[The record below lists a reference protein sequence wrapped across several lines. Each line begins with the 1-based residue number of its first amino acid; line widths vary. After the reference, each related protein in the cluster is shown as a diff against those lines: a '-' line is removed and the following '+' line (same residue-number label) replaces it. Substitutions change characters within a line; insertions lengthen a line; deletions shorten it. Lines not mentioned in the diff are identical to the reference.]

1 MPSTRS
7 APMRLLTS
15 LVFAIVV
22 LCMGVSDAA
31 AQTTSPAPTIVI
43 LVRHAEKGT
52 EPANDPPLTARGI
65 ERAAALSEVLRDAS
79 VAAVYH
85 TPTIR
90 TRETARP
97 VAARFGLTPQLIPL
111 VPRAAQSDSIR
122 AIVRRHPGQTI
133 VLVGH
138 SNTIMP
144 WLAALGGPVRA
155 DLCDHAYDG
164 LYTAILDGATT
175 RVIDGRYGP
184 PNPAE
189 PTGTAM
195 HCGAR

>member
-1 MPSTRS
+1 
-7 APMRLLTS
+7 MRLLTS
-15 LVFAIVV
+15 LLVAILLLSTRVA
-22 LCMGVSDAA
+22 DATAQA
-31 AQTTSPAPTIVI
+31 APSAPTIVI
-43 LVRHAEKGT
+43 LVRHAEKGV
-52 EPANDPPLTARGI
+52 EPANDPPLTARGT
-65 ERAAALSEVLRDAS
+65 ERAAALSETLRDAR

-97 VAARFGLTPQLIPL
+97 VAMRFGLTPRLIPL
-111 VPRAAQSDSIR
+111 VPRAAQADSIR

-144 WLAALGGPVRA
+144 WLAALGGPARV
-155 DLCDHAYDG
+155 DLCDHEYDG
-164 LYTAILDGATT
+164 LYTAILDRGTT

-184 PNPAE
+184 PNPTE

>member
-1 MPSTRS
+1 
-7 APMRLLTS
+7 MRLLSS
-15 LVFAIVV
+15 LLVV
-22 LCMGVSDAA
+22 TVLLCTRVSDLP
-31 AQTTSPAPTIVI
+31 AQGPASAPTIVI

-52 EPANDPPLTARGI
+52 EPVNDPPLTARGS
-65 ERAAALSEVLRDAS
+65 ERAEALAVALRDAKI
-79 VAAVYH
+79 AAVYH

-90 TRETARP
+90 TRDTARP
-97 VAARFGLTPQLIPL
+97 VAARFGLTSQLIPL
-111 VPRAAQSDSIR
+111 VPRAAQGDSIV
-122 AIVRRHPGQTI
+122 AIARRHPGQTI

-144 WLAALGGPVRA
+144 WLAALGGPARA
-155 DLCDHAYDG
+155 DLCDHEYDG
-164 LYTAILDGATT
+164 LYTVILDGGTT

-184 PNPAE
+184 PNPTA

>member
-1 MPSTRS
+1 MPFSRS
-7 APMRLLTS
+7 APMRLFTS

-31 AQTTSPAPTIVI
+31 AQMTSSAPTIVI

-52 EPANDPPLTARGI
+52 DPANDPPLTTRGT
-65 ERAAALSEVLRDAS
+65 ERAAALSEALREAK
-79 VAAVYH
+79 VAGVYH

-111 VPRAAQSDSIR
+111 LPRTAQSDAIR

-155 DLCDHAYDG
+155 DLCDHEYDG

-184 PNPAE
+184 PNPTA
-189 PTGTAM
+189 PTGTTM